1 MDEAQCRACRLA
13 ASRTQVVVGRG
24 PRPSPVMILGEAPG
38 REEDRTGLGFQGAAG
53 RVFEDIL
60 AFLGLRRE
68 EIWLANAV
76 RCRPSIDGKRNRAPR
91 PDEVAACRPWFLR
104 DVAEVAPKAIVT
116 LGRVAFESATGQTWD
131 ANRRVEPVRIS
142 ETTEVLGL
150 YHPAYLIYRRN
161 LKSAYRDDLMRL
173 RERLDALNIRLA
185 APRGPWTSEDDQ
197 GGGH

>member
-1 MDEAQCRACRLA
+1 MDEAQCRACRLE

-91 PDEVAACRPWFLR
+91 PDEIAACRPWFLR

-161 LKSAYRDDLMRL
+161 LKSAYREDLMRL

-185 APRGPWTSEDDQ
+185 PPRGPWTSGDDQ